1 MEWIKLGHVLF
12 AAIWFGGSV
21 YIEALMA
28 GAARTNDPQVM
39 GTVAMRVGKT
49 NPRLFGVSGVLT
61 LIFGVWLVLLDSSP
75 WEFSDTFVSIG
86 FLVAIIGI
94 VAGIAF
100 FGPQMKKIESVI
112 AERGPQDPEVAERG
126 ARISMVAHA
135 MTLLLLI
142 SMVVM
147 VVKPWV

>member
-1 MEWIKLGHVLF
+1 MEWVKLGHVVF

-28 GAARTNDPQVM
+28 GAARTKDPQVM

-49 NPRLFGVSGVLT
+49 NPRLFGVAGILT
-61 LIFGVWLVLLDSSP
+61 LAFGIWLVADSSGP

-86 FLVAIIGI
+86 FLVAIVGI
-94 VAGIAF
+94 IAGIAF
-100 FGPQMKKIESVI
+100 FGPQMRKIESVI
-112 AERGPQDPEVAERG
+112 AERGPMDPEVAERG
-126 ARISMVAHA
+126 NRISMVAHV

-142 SMVVM
+142 TMAVM
-147 VVKPWV
+147 VLQPGM

>member
-1 MEWIKLGHVLF
+1 MEWVLLGHIVF

-39 GTVAMRVGKT
+39 RTVAMRVGKT
-49 NPRLFGVSGVLT
+49 NPRLFGISGILT
-61 LIFGVWLVLLDSSP
+61 LGFGIWLVLDSGSP
-75 WEFSDTFVSIG
+75 WEFSDLFVSVG
-86 FLVAIIGI
+86 MLAAIIGI

-100 FGPQMKKIESVI
+100 FGPQMKKIEEVI
-112 AERGPQDPEVAERG
+112 AERGPMDPEVEQRG
-126 ARISMVAHA
+126 ARISMVAHL

-142 SMVVM
+142 TVVFMVI
-147 VVKPWV
+147 KPGM